1 MVYEFNTQWSVAGGQ
16 GSAVG
21 WAVPTNEKS
30 KALKRITHKTI
41 KKVTEDMGRFHFN
54 TAISALMELVNAI
67 YSYTA
72 EHKEES
78 KDKALK
84 EAIESVIILL
94 APFAPHIAD
103 ELWEGLRN
111 TGSLLNTKW
120 PEYDP
125 AAIIEDEI
133 VIVVQVNGKLR
144 GKVTVP
150 ADATDD
156 IVKAAALADEKVME
170 HTAGKEIKKVVV
182 GPRKL
187 VNVVVG

>member
-1 MVYEFNTQWSVAGGQ
+1 
-16 GSAVG
+16 
-21 WAVPTNEKS
+21 
-30 KALKRITHKTI
+30 
-41 KKVTEDMGRFHFN
+41 MGRFHFN

-72 EHKEES
+72 EHKES
-78 KDKALK
+78 KDNALK

-94 APFAPHIAD
+94 ASFAPHIAD
-103 ELWEGLRN
+103 ELWEGLGN
-111 TGSLLNTKW
+111 KGSLLNSMW
-120 PEYDP
+120 PGYDP

-156 IVKAAALADEKVME
+156 TVKAAALADEKVME

-182 GPRKL
+182 VPKKL
-187 VNVVVG
+187 VNVVVV